1 MKDLEEDR
9 TQHIPEWSVRKQA
22 NQVAAPNGD
31 WKSSVFVEDWSVA
44 YGSPYLVRNE
54 DPGAVSTMLTEDG
67 DDFRIHAGRPPSH
80 PRLAF
85 VDGVRRGEASLY
97 RQNSSTGTIA
107 RGVTGSHAC
116 GVVITEAGEPA
127 VYDEVR
133 VNRLLIWGSGLTGH
147 FPAVDGGWS
156 WQSCSIADTAPDAPL
171 RELQTR
177 MRQEEGRL
185 AEDVGARGYL
195 VILDGPLNFVRSRDL
210 PLVGYVKTHHRALL
224 ESQHH
229 RLVPQ
234 LRAGERTS
242 IFVLGTDRYSCYLR
256 LAPGGDAAGP
266 WSGIVRLEIPQ
277 SAGLSAARDVADTV
291 ASSILRF
298 AGVAYRDPRAP
309 QNLQPIG
316 ALETHLRHL
325 LGNPGMAYRAVR
337 QAVSEL
343 REG

>member
-1 MKDLEEDR
+1 V
-9 TQHIPEWSVRKQA
+9 PEWSIEKRSSPSGA
-22 NQVAAPNGD
+22 TTGD
-31 WKSSVFVEDWSVA
+31 WKSSVFVEDWAVA

-54 DPGAVSTMLTEDG
+54 DPGAVPAMLIEDG
-67 DDFRIHAGRPPSH
+67 DDFRIHAAPAPSY

-85 VDGVRRGEASLY
+85 VDGVRRGESSLY
-97 RQNSSTGTIA
+97 QQNGLTGAIA

-116 GVVITEAGEPA
+116 GVVVTEGSGPAGF
-127 VYDEVR
+127 DEVR
-133 VNRLLIWGSGLTGH
+133 IHRLLIWGSGLTGH
-147 FPAVDGGWS
+147 LPRVQGGWS

-185 AEDVGARGYL
+185 AEDVGTRDYL

-224 ESQHH
+224 ELHHH
-229 RLVPQ
+229 RLIPQ
-234 LRAGERTS
+234 LRAGERSS
-242 IFVLGTDRYSCYLR
+242 IFVLGADRYSCYLR
-256 LAPGGDAAGP
+256 LALGGDAAGP

-277 SAGLSAARDVADTV
+277 SAGLSAAKEVADTV
-291 ASSILRF
+291 AASILRF

-325 LGNPGMAYRAVR
+325 LGDPGMAFRAVR
-337 QAVSEL
+337 EAVSEL